1 MEKAEYT
8 QREWRR
14 KSICRVYGEG
24 RVYAERM
31 EKAKYMEKVYAER
44 WRRKSRQSDGRE
56 NDGGG

>member
-1 MEKAEYT
+1 M

-31 EKAKYMEKVYAER
+31 EKANYMQSIWKAGKLMIGGTQSI
-44 WRRKSRQSDGRE
+44 WRRQSK
-56 NDGGG
+56 